1 MGQKRK
7 ELICLVLLLSDE
19 SLGDY
24 GLYVFVIIS

>member
-24 GLYVFVIIS
+24 CLRARIVTF